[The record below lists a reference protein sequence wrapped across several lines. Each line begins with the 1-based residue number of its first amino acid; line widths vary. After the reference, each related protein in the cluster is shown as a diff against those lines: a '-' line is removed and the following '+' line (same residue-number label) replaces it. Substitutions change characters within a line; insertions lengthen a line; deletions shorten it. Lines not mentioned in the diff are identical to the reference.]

1 MSADHD
7 KTDIWINETDPL
19 ITGDVIKWID
29 IIWSDKKYGKGKA
42 KKHIIRGKQEIIGQI
57 KQIDQGLISI
67 KVISA
72 EITEDNSG
80 RTLNTHQ
87 PEDIIKKKIQTLHK
101 RQTQR
106 LKWTD
111 ESAREIII
119 KNS

>member
-1 MSADHD
+1 MSIDHD
-7 KTDIWINETDPL
+7 KTDIWIDNTDPL

-29 IIWSDKKYGKGKA
+29 IIWSDKKYGKGKT

-57 KQIDQGLISI
+57 KQIDQDLITI

-72 EITEDNSG
+72 EIIEDNSG
-80 RTLNTHQ
+80 RKLDTHT

-101 RQTQR
+101 RQAQR